1 MVPDSPEER
10 TRLSGPGLRTFLNVA
25 LRWRLSEEEL
35 VQLLRTS
42 SEDELRHWAE
52 AAQAQQSLTLETEVL
67 MRISAVLGLFGDL
80 RQIIATADEEH
91 RWLRGK
97 NNAAPFL
104 GRAPI
109 EVLLNGTLENLLD
122 VRRYVLALGQGYHAP
137 NEADRDF
144 RPCSHDDIRWL

>member
-1 MVPDSPEER
+1 MASLEER

-25 LRWRLSEEEL
+25 LRWQLSEEEQ
-35 VQLLRTS
+35 VRLLRAS
-42 SEDELRHWAE
+42 SVNELRHWAE
-52 AAQAQQSLTLETEVL
+52 AAQAQQSLTLETDVL
-67 MRISAVLGLFGDL
+67 MRISALLGLFGDL
-80 RQIIATADEEH
+80 RQIIATADEER

-109 EVLLNGTLENLLD
+109 EILLNGALENLLD
-122 VRRYVLALGQGYHAP
+122 VRRHVLALGQGYHAP

-144 RPCSHDDIRWL
+144 RPYTDDDIQWQ

>member
-1 MVPDSPEER
+1 MVPTGVEER
-10 TRLSGPGLRTFLNVA
+10 TLLSGPGLRTFLNVA
-25 LRWRLSEEEL
+25 LRLRLSEEEQ
-35 VQLLRTS
+35 VQLLRALS
-42 SEDELRHWAE
+42 VEELRHWAE
-52 AAQAQQSLTLETEVL
+52 AAQAQQSLMLETDVL

-80 RQIIATADEEH
+80 RQIIVTVDEEH
-91 RWLRGK
+91 RWLRGN

-137 NEADRDF
+137 NEVDRDF
-144 RPCSHDDIRWL
+144 RPYTNDDIQWQ

>member
-1 MVPDSPEER
+1 MAPTGLEER

-25 LRWRLSEEEL
+25 LRWRLCEEEQ
-35 VQLLRTS
+35 VRLLRATS
-42 SEDELRHWAE
+42 ENEFRHWVE
-52 AAQAQQSLTLETEVL
+52 AAQAQQSLTLETDVL
-67 MRISAVLGLFGDL
+67 MRISAVLGLLGDL
-80 RQIIATADEEH
+80 QQIIATVDEEH
-91 RWLRGK
+91 RWLRGT
-97 NNAAPFL
+97 NNAVPFL

-144 RPCSHDDIRWL
+144 RPYTDDDIQWQ